1 MNKHI
6 LGAIAGLLPFIT
18 MGQTQHFSIDGKI
31 AADTAVTG
39 KIYLAYND
47 NGQEMRD
54 SANLVNNAWHLEG
67 TMQDAA
73 IRANVT
79 LEDRTKEP
87 RLGRMKGFF
96 QFYAGPEKVTV
107 STTAQFAK
115 STVTGSPLQE
125 EAAQVDNLRRKKEQA
140 DSEVVTGFIR
150 THPNSWLSVVL
161 LEERMIR
168 FRDISTDEVA
178 ALYNGLSPQLK
189 KYAKVKSLKALN
201 DGRRSAIVGQPAPA
215 FSQKDVNGKTIKLA
229 DYRGKYVLVDFWA
242 SWCHPCRAEN
252 PNVTAAFQQ
261 FKGKGLNILSI
272 SLDTDR
278 KRWLDA
284 VAHDK
289 LEWPQVSNLK
299 GFDDEV
305 AVKYGV
311 HAIPSNFLIDPN
323 GKIIAMN
330 LQGARLQEKLAEVF
344 P

>member
-1 MNKHI
+1 MNKPI
-6 LGAIAGLLPFIT
+6 IVAMMGLLPFIT
-18 MGQTQHFSIDGKI
+18 KAQTQKFSIDGKI
-31 AADTAVTG
+31 DADTAVTG

-54 SANLVNNAWHLEG
+54 SANLVNNTWHLQG
-67 TMQDAA
+67 VMQDGA
-73 IRANVT
+73 IRASVS
-79 LEDRTKEP
+79 LEDRTKEL
-87 RLGRMKGFF
+87 RRGRMKGFV

-107 STTAQFAK
+107 STNAQFSK
-115 STVTGSPLQE
+115 SMITGSPLQE
-125 EAAQVDNLRRKKEQA
+125 EANNFESLRRKNEQA
-140 DSEVVTGFIR
+140 DSEVVTGFIK
-150 THPNSWLSVVL
+150 THPNSWLSVLL

-168 FRDISTDEVA
+168 FRDISSDKVA

-189 KYAKVKSLKALN
+189 KYARVKSLKALN
-201 DGRRSAIVGQPAPA
+201 DGRRTAIVGLSAPA
-215 FSQKDVNGKTIKLA
+215 FSEKDANGKAIKLA

-252 PNVTAAFQQ
+252 PNVTAAFHQ
-261 FKGKGLNILSI
+261 FKDKGLNILSI
-272 SLDTDR
+272 SLDADR
-278 KRWLDA
+278 QRWLDA
-284 VAHDK
+284 VTHDK
-289 LEWPQVSNLK
+289 LEWLQVSNLK

-330 LQGARLQEKLAEVF
+330 LQGPRLQEKLAEVL